1 MQDAALIVAIV
12 IALLGHLVTVALRLR
27 DHQIHR
33 RSNGES
39 VVLQYK
45 NRQLVGTNHVRYDV
59 VVTNGGDT
67 VIHDVRVTPP
77 VPHVNTDSTGSITPG
92 YMKFPSIPAKGA
104 ETLPAML
111 PNSPAAVAGS
121 WSLEFRDL
129 WKNRWSGTAGDVP
142 HRLAHTKSS

>member
-92 YMKFPSIPAKGA
+92 
-104 ETLPAML
+104 
-111 PNSPAAVAGS
+111 
-121 WSLEFRDL
+121 
-129 WKNRWSGTAGDVP
+129 
-142 HRLAHTKSS
+142 